1 VIEMRA
7 GFRRMVFWGIPLL
20 ALVLALAFALRP
32 RPIDVDLV
40 SVVRGPLVAT
50 VAEEGETRIK
60 DIFVLYAPIRG
71 RALRIE
77 IEEGAEVVADETVVA
92 EIEPIDPEFLDLRT
106 QAEMRAAIET
116 ARAALTL
123 ARAQLAQTRAELE
136 FATAEVERMRTLYA
150 SRTVSIRALEDAE
163 RTFRTRGAAVETADA
178 AVEMRNSELTAAQVR
193 LLGPD
198 EARSSGE
205 ACPCIPILAPVNG
218 QVLRVLHESE
228 GVVEA
233 GQPLVEI
240 GNPRALEIVVDF
252 LSTDAV
258 RIDVGNRVIIEEW
271 GGEGALGGRVAR
283 VEPFGFTKVSALGIE
298 EQRVNVVIDFTDPPG
313 RWQRLGHGFQVEAR
327 VVLWEDEAALKL
339 PLTALFRDGS
349 DWAVFTVEDQRAR
362 LTPVEIGHRTELE
375 AGVLSGV
382 SEGDVIIRYPNDHIE
397 SGTRVRQR

>member
-1 VIEMRA
+1 VIEMSARL
-7 GFRRMVFWGIPLL
+7 RRIVFWGIPVL

-32 RPIDVDLV
+32 RPFDVDLV
-40 SVVRGPLVAT
+40 PVVRGPLVAT

-60 DIFVLYAPIRG
+60 DVFVLYAPIRG

-77 IEEGAEVVADETVVA
+77 IEEGAEVVAGETVVA

-123 ARAQLAQTRAELE
+123 AQAQLAQARAELE

-178 AVEMRNSELTAAQVR
+178 AVEMRESELSAAQVR
-193 LLGPD
+193 LLGPE
-198 EARSSGE
+198 EARSSGGT
-205 ACPCIPILAPVNG
+205 CPCIPIHAPVNG

-240 GNPRALEIVVDF
+240 GNPGALEVVVDF

-271 GGEGALGGRVAR
+271 GGEGALQGRVAR
-283 VEPFGFTKVSALGIE
+283 IEPFGFTKVSALGIE
-298 EQRVNVVIDFTDPPG
+298 EQRVNVVIDFTDPPE
-313 RWQRLGHGFQVEAR
+313 RWRRLGHGFQVEAR
-327 VVLWEDEAALKL
+327 VVLWEDDAALKV
-339 PLTALFRDGS
+339 PNTALFRDAEG
-349 DWAVFTVEDQRAR
+349 WAVFVAAEGRADLR
-362 LTPVEIGHRTELE
+362 PIEVGHQTDLDVEI
-375 AGVLSGV
+375 LSGL
-382 SEGDVIIRYPNDHIE
+382 SEGEEVIRYPSDSIE
-397 SGTRVRQR
+397 AGIRIRAR